1 MQQQQF
7 AFICTKFPEN
17 FNRNLFAGNKK
28 GVRQQPNSFIFSNLY
43 FYLLRLISIPPDAY
57 SNRAELHPALLFCVC
72 KGTYLRGL
80 CKFSPLFFC
89 FSGDISSLCCCNMLI
104 IKYFFCLLE
113 LILFVSVCTELSLI
127 F

>member
-43 FYLLRLISIPPDAY
+43 FLFIKAHFNTPRRVLY
-57 SNRAELHPALLFCVC
+57 RAELHPE
-72 KGTYLRGL
+72 LRVQMYG
-80 CKFSPLFFC
+80 F
-89 FSGDISSLCCCNMLI
+89 
-104 IKYFFCLLE
+104 
-113 LILFVSVCTELSLI
+113 ILK
-127 F
+127 

>member
-57 SNRAELHPALLFCVC
+57 SNRAELHPE
-72 KGTYLRGL
+72 
-80 CKFSPLFFC
+80 FC
-89 FSGDISSLCCCNMLI
+89 FATAKVRIYGDCANFLPSFFMLI
-104 IKYFFCLLE
+104 VMFLVFVLL
-113 LILFVSVCTELSLI
+113 IYCISV

>member
-57 SNRAELHPALLFCVC
+57 SNRAELHPESLFCVC
-72 KGTYLRGL
+72 KGTYLWGL
-80 CKFSPLFFC
+80 CKFSALFFC
-89 FSGDISSLCCCNMLI
+89 VNRDISCFNSVNILYISVLCRGIMTKL
-104 IKYFFCLLE
+104 FV
-113 LILFVSVCTELSLI
+113 FVSVDLS
-127 F
+127 

>member
-43 FYLLRLISIPPDAY
+43 FYLLRLISIPPEASQKTCRFY
-57 SNRAELHPALLFCVC
+57 IIHSML
-72 KGTYLRGL
+72 
-80 CKFSPLFFC
+80 
-89 FSGDISSLCCCNMLI
+89 SGEKAI
-104 IKYFFCLLE
+104 E
-113 LILFVSVCTELSLI
+113 RVH
-127 F
+127 